1 MKKTLLTLM
10 LFAGALSLTACAAR
24 DDMLTATNTPMPTQ
38 SAPFTDVLPSPTGM
52 MPQLQDGMSEM
63 LDGMAADPTSA
74 PTAVPEAA
82 GVTSMDK
89 ARKVVEQIEDELER
103 LSEVDDAQVVIAGN
117 RAAVA
122 LEFDDQY
129 LGGVDDRLRSIVQER
144 IDGIISGVTDVAIT
158 DDAAIMAELETLGER
173 LQTMSDMT
181 ALQSD
186 LDAIFRRMGANS

>member
-1 MKKTLLTLM
+1 MRKTLLTLM
-10 LFAGALSLTACAAR
+10 LIAGTLGLTACAAK
-24 DDMLTATNTPMPTQ
+24 DDMLTATNTPVPTQ
-38 SAPFTDVLPSPTGM
+38 GSPFTDVLPSPTGM
-52 MPQLQDGMSEM
+52 LPQLQDGMNEM
-63 LDGMAADPTSA
+63 LDGMTADPTSS

-89 ARKVVEQIEDELER
+89 ARKVIEQIEDELER

-129 LGGVDDRLRSIVQER
+129 LGGVDERLRSIVRER

-173 LQTMSDMT
+173 LQTMSDMN

-186 LDAIFRRMGANS
+186 LDAIIRRMGAQS